1 VTQLFRYKL
10 QLRNTFY
17 THDYSLIT
25 LLCAH
30 RTQDLQALLADPS
43 LQSALLSNPA
53 TTHPAVTAS
62 EAALEPYLTANIA
75 LANSTLE
82 LESRLQELRQQ
93 THARLLALRGLK
105 QQHEAKLKEAEAAV
119 WEYSPMALKQRL
131 NASVQE
137 QEQVLRDVEE
147 TWLDEDGMASEKEV
161 AEMMRRVKEAK
172 KVAFLRQERKA
183 RWDEA
188 RVGGW
193 R

>member
-1 VTQLFRYKL
+1 MSYL
-10 QLRNTFY
+10 QEC
-17 THDYSLIT
+17 SLIIST
-25 LLCAH
+25 CAD

-43 LQSALLSNPA
+43 LQSALVANPT

-62 EAALEPYLTANIA
+62 EAALEPYLTANIT

-82 LESRLQELRQQ
+82 LESQLQELRQQ
-93 THARLLALRGLK
+93 TQARLLALRGLK

-137 QEQVLRDVEE
+137 QEQHLRDVEE
-147 TWLDEDGMASEKEV
+147 NWLDEDGMASEKEI
-161 AEMMRRVKEAK
+161 AEMVRRVKEAK